1 MDGLMLDMFRDVSGR
16 GIEKTQVLKA
26 LRALSSW
33 YGGQQ
38 LYIPLRAEKSE
49 LGDEIL
55 GVMAD
60 VRGRRKKIAD
70 ITTFSPA
77 PRLLSANV
85 RKKSLLQNENIATN
99 RIWQRVLLVQTRA
112 DCKQPYTVLN
122 TVYAVRKGTLTVFF
136 YV

>member
-16 GIEKTQVLKA
+16 GIEKAQALKA

-55 GVMAD
+55 GVMED
-60 VRGRRKKIAD
+60 VRGRIKNFCRYNDVFARS
-70 ITTFSPA
+70 TFA
-77 PRLLSANV
+77 
-85 RKKSLLQNENIATN
+85 
-99 RIWQRVLLVQTRA
+99 
-112 DCKQPYTVLN
+112 
-122 TVYAVRKGTLTVFF
+122 
-136 YV
+136 

>member
-16 GIEKTQVLKA
+16 GIEKAQVLKA

-49 LGDEIL
+49 FGDEIL

-60 VRGRRKKIAD
+60 AHGRRKK
-70 ITTFSPA
+70 
-77 PRLLSANV
+77 
-85 RKKSLLQNENIATN
+85 LQI
-99 RIWQRVLLVQTRA
+99 
-112 DCKQPYTVLN
+112 
-122 TVYAVRKGTLTVFF
+122 
-136 YV
+136 